1 MQLLN
6 NTNIDFISKT
16 KVTFFISLAI
26 ILLGIGSLII
36 KKGPNL
42 SIDFVGGTVIQVA
55 TSKEVNINELRDL
68 LSKTILKKSEVTEI
82 TGLNIN
88 QQFRIKTNLRIEST
102 TEISNTIL
110 ESLANYNPEIR
121 AIESVGPK
129 VGKELQSQA
138 IYAIGLALLM
148 LMIYIGF
155 RFDRFYALGSVLAI
169 IHDVL
174 FTLSIFSILQL
185 EIDLSIVA
193 AFLTIVGYS
202 LNDTIVIF
210 DRFRENSEKDLD
222 LELNELANLSL
233 NQTLSRTIITSLTT
247 LVVVIILYYIGGEV
261 IKYFAFALIIGVII
275 GTYSSIFVAS
285 PIMIYL
291 ENKAGQKLTNK

>member
-16 KVTFFISLAI
+16 KITFFISLVI
-26 ILLGIGSLII
+26 ILLGISSLII
-36 KKGPNL
+36 KKGPKL

-55 TSKEVNINELRDL
+55 TSKEININELRNL
-68 LSKTILKKSEVTEI
+68 VSKTILKKSEVTEI

-88 QQFRIKTNLRIEST
+88 QQFRIKTNLKIENT
-102 TEISNTIL
+102 TEISNAIL
-110 ESLANYNPEIR
+110 KSLSNYTPEIR

-129 VGKELQSQA
+129 VGKELQFQA
-138 IYAIGLALLM
+138 MYAIGLALLL

-155 RFDRFYALGSVLAI
+155 RFDIFYSLGSVLAI
-169 IHDVL
+169 VHDVL
-174 FTLSIFSILQL
+174 ITLGIFSLLNL

-210 DRFRENSEKDLD
+210 DRFRENSHKDLK
-222 LELNELANLSL
+222 LSLNELANLSL
-233 NQTLSRTIITSLTT
+233 NQTLSRTVITSLTT
-247 LVVVIILYYIGGEV
+247 LTVVVILFFVGGEI
-261 IKYFAFALIIGVII
+261 IKYFAFALIIGVIV
-275 GTYSSIFVAS
+275 GTYSSMFVAS
-285 PIMIYL
+285 PFMLYL
-291 ENKAGQKLTNK
+291 KSKIKIEEGE

>member
-1 MQLLN
+1 MRLFN

-16 KVTFFISLAI
+16 KVTLLLSLGI

-36 KKGPNL
+36 NKGPKL

-55 TSKEVNINELRDL
+55 TSQTIEINQVRNL
-68 LSKTILKKSEVTEI
+68 LDATILETSEVTEI
-82 TGLNIN
+82 TGLNTN
-88 QQFRIKTNLRIEST
+88 QQFRIKTNLKIDDT
-102 TEISNTIL
+102 TEISNTIFQ
-110 ESLANYNPEIR
+110 SLIDYDPEIR

-155 RFDRFYALGSVLAI
+155 RFDQFYAMGSVVAI
-169 IHDVL
+169 VHDIL
-174 FTLSIFSILQL
+174 ITLGIFSLLNL
-185 EIDLSIVA
+185 EINLSIVA

-210 DRFRENSEKDLD
+210 DRFREKSQKDLK
-222 LELNELANLSL
+222 LSLIELANLSL
-233 NQTLSRTIITSLTT
+233 NQTMSRTIVTSLTT
-247 LVVVIILYYIGGEV
+247 LMVVTILFFVGGEV
-261 IKYFAFALIIGVII
+261 IKYFAFALIIGVIV
-275 GTYSSIFVAS
+275 GTYSSIFIAS
-285 PIMIYL
+285 PFMLYFKSKIKV
-291 ENKAGQKLTNK
+291 EEEE

>member
-155 RFDRFYALGSVLAI
+155 RFDWFYSLGSVVAI
-169 IHDVL
+169 VHDVL
-174 FTLSIFSILQL
+174 ITLGIFSLLNL

-210 DRFRENSEKDLD
+210 DRFRENSHKDLK
-222 LELNELANLSL
+222 LSLNELANLSL
-233 NQTLSRTIITSLTT
+233 NQTLSRTVITSLTT
-247 LVVVIILYYIGGEV
+247 LMVVVILFFVGGEV
-261 IKYFAFALIIGVII
+261 IKYFAFALIIGVIV
-275 GTYSSIFVAS
+275 GTYSSMFVAS
-285 PIMIYL
+285 PFMLYL
-291 ENKAGQKLTNK
+291 KSKIKIEEEE

>member
-16 KVTFFISLAI
+16 KITFFISLVI
-26 ILLGIGSLII
+26 ILLGISSLII

-55 TSKEVNINELRDL
+55 TSKEININELRNL
-68 LSKTILKKSEVTEI
+68 VSKTILKKSEVTEI

-88 QQFRIKTNLRIEST
+88 QQFRIKTNLKIENT
-102 TEISNTIL
+102 TEISNAIL
-110 ESLANYNPEIR
+110 KSLSNYTPEIR

-129 VGKELQSQA
+129 VGKELQFQA
-138 IYAIGLALLM
+138 MYAIGLALLL

-155 RFDRFYALGSVLAI
+155 RFDIFYSLGSVVAI
-169 IHDVL
+169 VHDVL
-174 FTLSIFSILQL
+174 ITLGIFSLLNL

-210 DRFRENSEKDLD
+210 DRFRENSHKDLK
-222 LELNELANLSL
+222 LSLNELANLSL

-247 LVVVIILYYIGGEV
+247 LMVVVILFFVGGEI
-261 IKYFAFALIIGVII
+261 IKYFAFALIIGVIV
-275 GTYSSIFVAS
+275 GTYSSMFVAS
-285 PIMIYL
+285 PFMLYL
-291 ENKAGQKLTNK
+291 KSKIKIEEGE